1 MLALEHL
8 HGSGVVYRDLKPE
21 NILISSDGHIVLT
34 DFDLSAI
41 LSKDAPGPKEAK
53 SSSPHYKRIM
63 KPSQDGELDD
73 EDYWENELERA
84 EDEIVGTDEYLA
96 PEMILW
102 GHQKSG
108 YEVDWWALGILL
120 YEMVYGKTPF
130 RGANSSETFANI
142 LHRDV
147 ELRGLSDD
155 PALRDLIMKLLV
167 KKPEARLGSGGGA
180 MEVKSHAFFQGL
192 QWDSLPYQV
201 LRPPFLPSI

>member
-8 HGSGVVYRDLKPE
+8 HGSGIVYRDLKPE
-21 NILISSDGHIVLT
+21 NILLSSDGHIVLT

-41 LSKDAPGPKEAK
+41 LSNDAPGPKEATSSCGSWG
-53 SSSPHYKRIM
+53 SSSE
-63 KPSQDGELDD
+63 DGELDD
-73 EDYWENELERA
+73 EDYWENGWERTE

-130 RGANSSETFANI
+130 RGASSSETFANI
-142 LHRDV
+142 LHREV

-180 MEVKSHAFFQGL
+180 IEVKSHAFFQGL

-201 LRPPFLPSI
+201 LRPPFLPLI